1 MKVKNLIKQLK
12 GFKQDDEVI
21 FDAGDNFSEIEITQ
35 QKMYSEDRTY
45 VQICITD
52 FV

>member
-1 MKVKNLIKQLK
+1 MKVKELIKQLK
-12 GFKQDDEVI
+12 GFKKNDEIV
-21 FDAGDNFSEIEITQ
+21 FDAGANFYDSEITE
-35 QKMYSEDRTY
+35 QKLYSENKTY

>member
-1 MKVKNLIKQLK
+1 MKVKNLIKQLET
-12 GFKQDDEVI
+12 FKSDDDVC
-21 FDAGDNFSEIEITQ
+21 FDAGANFYECEITE
-35 QKMYSEDRTY
+35 QKMYSEDKTY